1 MRALGIDFGT
11 VRIGIA
17 VSDDKMSLASALTT
31 IEYPKNN
38 YQYVIDQLRP
48 LLKRYEIDL
57 IVLGHPTLP
66 DGAKIE
72 ITLLVESFY
81 ERLKQAFKEVKIV
94 LWDESNSTKDT
105 VSELKEVAELKGS
118 QIKKVKDKLAAQ
130 KILQSYLERK

>member
-38 YQYVIDQLRP
+38 YQYVIDQLR
-48 LLKRYEIDL
+48 LIIKRYEIDL

-66 DGAKIE
+66 DGAKRE

-81 ERLKQAFKEVKIV
+81 ERLKQAFKDIKIV
-94 LWDESNSTKDT
+94 L
-105 VSELKEVAELKGS
+105 
-118 QIKKVKDKLAAQ
+118 
-130 KILQSYLERK
+130 

>member
-11 VRIGIA
+11 VRVGVA
-17 VSDDKMSLASALTT
+17 VSDEKMSLASALTT

-38 YQYVIDQLRP
+38 YQYVIDQLR
-48 LLKRYEIDL
+48 LIIKRYEINL

-66 DGAKIE
+66 DGAKRE

-81 ERLKQAFKEVKIV
+81 ERLKQAFTDIRIV
-94 LWDESNSTKDT
+94 LWDESYSTKET

-130 KILQSYLERK
+130 KILQTYLERK

>member
-38 YQYVIDQLRP
+38 YQYVIDQLR
-48 LLKRYEIDL
+48 LIIKRYEIDL

-66 DGAKIE
+66 DGNKRE
-72 ITLLVESFY
+72 ITLLVESFF
-81 ERLKQAFKEVKIV
+81 ERLKHAFKDIEIV
-94 LWDESNSTKDT
+94 LWDESYSTKQT
-105 VSELKEVAELKGS
+105 ISELKEVAELKGS

-130 KILQSYLERK
+130 RILQTYLESK

>member
-38 YQYVIDQLRP
+38 YQYVIDQLR
-48 LLKRYEIDL
+48 LIIKRYEINL
-57 IVLGHPTLP
+57 IVLGYPTLP
-66 DGAKIE
+66 DGKRTE
-72 ITLLVESFY
+72 ISYLVDSFY
-81 ERLKQAFKEVKIV
+81 ERLIQSFANIKVI
-94 LWDESNSTKDT
+94 LWDEANSTKET

-130 KILQSYLERK
+130 RILQSYLERK